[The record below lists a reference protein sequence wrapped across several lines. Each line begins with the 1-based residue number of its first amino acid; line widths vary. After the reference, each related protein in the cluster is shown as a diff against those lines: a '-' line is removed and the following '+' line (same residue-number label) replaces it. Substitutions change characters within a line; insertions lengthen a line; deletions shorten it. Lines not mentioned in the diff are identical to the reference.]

1 MLRHITSFLRF
12 EISKPSPRRP
22 AFDSTRWLLGIV
34 CAGWGLPVA
43 CAHGVDLSLEGFPG
57 GTSAGAAGGP
67 VNAGTGMTTTV
78 GGGNGGARPA
88 TSSTDGMGGS
98 SGIGGSSGA
107 GGGAGVSGSGGS
119 AGAASGST
127 GAGGSLGGGGVDVGS
142 DAGGAGGVGG
152 ADVTDAGGDGSDG
165 RTPRPAAITLSA
177 MDVTTG
183 QQMSQTRTGMN
194 FSGRCAANEA
204 VIGFSGTVEPAD
216 AATNW
221 LRSFRAI
228 CGSLTTTMNQ
238 PYAVTTTQTNM
249 LPVRGAPQ
257 SVAQTRLC
265 PTNQVVVGF
274 IAKSGG
280 WIDQIR
286 PSCAP
291 FVIGGTS
298 PSYTLTLGPSTPLP
312 DYVGGPNGDVTVPF
326 QCPAGQV
333 IVGDE
338 GRASAAIEAFGMRC
352 ARPSLVI
359 E

>member
-1 MLRHITSFLRF
+1 M
-12 EISKPSPRRP
+12 
-22 AFDSTRWLLGIV
+22 
-34 CAGWGLPVA
+34 A
-43 CAHGVDLSLEGFPG
+43 CAHGVDLSLESFPG
-57 GTSAGAAGGP
+57 GTSAGAAGAQ
-67 VNAGTGMTTTV
+67 VNVGTGTMTTV
-78 GGGNGGARPA
+78 GGGNGGAKPT
-88 TSSTDGMGGS
+88 TSSTDGPGG
-98 SGIGGSSGA
+98 GFGTA
-107 GGGAGVSGSGGS
+107 GGAGVAGSGGAAGAPS
-119 AGAASGST
+119 GGAGAA
-127 GAGGSLGGGGVDVGS
+127 GSLGGAAGSSGGGGVDAGR
-142 DAGGAGGVGG
+142 DAGGAGGVDA

-165 RTPRPAAITLSA
+165 RTPRPAAITLSTT
-177 MDVTTG
+177 DVSTG
-183 QQMSQTRTGMN
+183 QQPSQTRTGTN
-194 FSGRCAANEA
+194 FSGRCAPNEV

-228 CGSLTTTMNQ
+228 CGSLTTTTSQ

-249 LPVRGAPQ
+249 LPVRGVPQ

-280 WIDQIR
+280 WIDQLR

-298 PSYTLTLGPSTPLP
+298 PSYTLTLGPSMPLP

-326 QCPAGQV
+326 QCPMGQV

-352 ARPSLVI
+352 AQLSLVI